1 MMTDDWRVDDLA
13 LCISRHER
21 YPPEVRPGAVFTV
34 RAVLAEMPDL
44 NGGQPGTGLK
54 FKDVPDLGPRAA
66 SCARRFRNIKPGPP
80 ADFDPRVIDL
90 LAAADDYCSL
100 LQFSRDLRL
109 VWHTRET

>member
-1 MMTDDWRVDDLA
+1 MTDDWRVDDLA

-44 NGGQPGTGLK
+44 TGGLPGIGLK

-66 SCARRFRNIKPGPP
+66 YCARRFRKITPGAPD
-80 ADFDPRVIDL
+80 DFDAEVGHL
-90 LAAADDYCSL
+90 LAGAKDIC
-100 LQFSRDLRL
+100 R
-109 VWHTRET
+109 

>member
-1 MMTDDWRVDDLA
+1 MTDDWRVDDLA

-44 NGGQPGTGLK
+44 TGGQPGTGLK

-66 SCARRFRNIKPGPP
+66 YCARRFRKITPGTPD
-80 ADFDPRVIDL
+80 DFDAEVIDL
-90 LAAADDYCSL
+90 LAGTKDIC
-100 LQFSRDLRL
+100 R
-109 VWHTRET
+109 

>member
-44 NGGQPGTGLK
+44 TGGQPGTGLK
-54 FKDVPDLGPRAA
+54 FKDVPALGPRAA
-66 SCARRFRNIKPGPP
+66 YCARRSRWEEHTSE
-80 ADFDPRVIDL
+80 L
-90 LAAADDYCSL
+90 QSL
-100 LQFSRDLRL
+100 LRISYAVSRSITTIPSTTTT
-109 VWHTRET
+109 HTLSTTVPALS

>member
-1 MMTDDWRVDDLA
+1 MTDDWRVDDLA

-44 NGGQPGTGLK
+44 TGGQPGTGLK

-66 SCARRFRNIKPGPP
+66 SARSR
-80 ADFDPRVIDL
+80 RVRPT
-90 LAAADDYCSL
+90 S
-100 LQFSRDLRL
+100 SMRR
-109 VWHTRET
+109 

>member
-1 MMTDDWRVDDLA
+1 MTDDCRVDDLA

-44 NGGQPGTGLK
+44 TGGQPGTGLK

-66 SCARRFRNIKPGPP
+66 YCARRFRKITPGEPD
-80 ADFDPRVIDL
+80 DFDAEVIDL
-90 LAAADDYCSL
+90 LAAANDAC
-100 LQFSRDLRL
+100 R
-109 VWHTRET
+109 

>member
-44 NGGQPGTGLK
+44 TGGQPGTGLK

-66 SCARRFRNIKPGPP
+66 YCARRFRKITPGEPD
-80 ADFDPRVIDL
+80 DFDAEVIDL
-90 LAAADDYCSL
+90 LDRKST
-100 LQFSRDLRL
+100 RL
-109 VWHTRET
+109 NSSH